1 MILYYTMPNAYNILP
16 SVIPSAIPN
25 AIPSVIPNAIPSAEE
40 LIIQFKRYSVSH
52 PNLANCWIAYLG
64 LKKRHWHSAI
74 AKQAIYVL
82 HSFEQGKSD
91 FKKND
96 ILSLLLYNQV
106 MI

>member
-1 MILYYTMPNAYNILP
+1 MILYYTMP
-16 SVIPSAIPN
+16 SV
-25 AIPSVIPNAIPSAEE
+25 IPSVIPNAEE

-64 LKKRHWHSAI
+64 LKKRHWHTDI

-82 HSFEQGKSD
+82 HSFEEGKTD